1 MHSKYNLSLG
11 KLRVVAYIK
20 TDIYSVMWI
29 LLFFCQ
35 QVNGVNV
42 MRIPSRDAYSFGLQ
56 LLNILF
62 TKEELAV
69 SLLFKSK
76 KSEKPGLEQR
86 RVENMLRLIEKQFG
100 NDWDLRTLSQKV
112 NRVSGQFQRHA
123 GLDFLIYVHTLL
135 TIPFYISCYGHTHYL
150 LLICLCI
157 IIIMVDSFTNHSL
170 ILFVYHM

>member
-1 MHSKYNLSLG
+1 MHSKCNLSLG
-11 KLRVVAYIK
+11 KLRVVPYIK
-20 TDIYSVMWI
+20 TDIYCNVDSLI
-29 LLFFCQ
+29 FCQ

-76 KSEKPGLEQR
+76 KSEKPGLEQG
-86 RVENMLRLIEKQFG
+86 RVEKMLRLIEKRFG

-112 NRVSGQFQRHA
+112 NQKCRDSSKDMHA
-123 GLDFLIYVHTLL
+123 
-135 TIPFYISCYGHTHYL
+135 P
-150 LLICLCI
+150 
-157 IIIMVDSFTNHSL
+157 MQA
-170 ILFVYHM
+170 

>member
-1 MHSKYNLSLG
+1 MHIIVGLDMLSENMHG
-11 KLRVVAYIK
+11 IIVCA
-20 TDIYSVMWI
+20 
-29 LLFFCQ
+29 LLFCQ

-76 KSEKPGLEQR
+76 KSEKPALEQG
-86 RVENMLRLIEKQFG
+86 RVEKMLKLIEKRFG

-112 NRVSGQFQRHA
+112 NQKCRDSSK
-123 GLDFLIYVHTLL
+123 DVHVATQA
-135 TIPFYISCYGHTHYL
+135 
-150 LLICLCI
+150 
-157 IIIMVDSFTNHSL
+157 
-170 ILFVYHM
+170 

>member
-1 MHSKYNLSLG
+1 MKMMEILKNGPAWSCWCSRSEERRRRVHSKCNLSLG

-20 TDIYSVMWI
+20 TDTYSVMWI

-76 KSEKPGLEQR
+76 KGEKPGPEQR
-86 RVENMLRLIEKQFG
+86 RVENMLRLIEKRFE

-112 NRVSGQFQRHA
+112 NQKCRDSSKDMHA
-123 GLDFLIYVHTLL
+123 
-135 TIPFYISCYGHTHYL
+135 P
-150 LLICLCI
+150 
-157 IIIMVDSFTNHSL
+157 MQA
-170 ILFVYHM
+170 

>member
-69 SLLFKSK
+69 SLLCKSK
-76 KSEKPGLEQR
+76 KVR
-86 RVENMLRLIEKQFG
+86 
-100 NDWDLRTLSQKV
+100 
-112 NRVSGQFQRHA
+112 NR
-123 GLDFLIYVHTLL
+123 D
-135 TIPFYISCYGHTHYL
+135 
-150 LLICLCI
+150 
-157 IIIMVDSFTNHSL
+157 
-170 ILFVYHM
+170 